1 MTEILFLFISTS
13 GLYEY
18 RRETCLKTDTD
29 IVSFDDLKSINKIS
43 SVETDLIASFDLSI
57 DLDFTRT
64 NLSIS

>member
-18 RRETCLKTDTD
+18 RRETCLKTDTN
-29 IVSFDDLKSINKIS
+29 IISFDDLKSIDKIG
-43 SVETDLIASFDLSI
+43 SVEADLITSFYLSI

-64 NLSIS
+64 NLGIS